1 MHHFLSIERTLEHLS
16 NLSYPG
22 IFLLILSSGH
32 PLPIPEAVIFIGLGI
47 LAGHSGHL
55 AEYMLTASV
64 AMIFYDIMLFSLA
77 YAGSTLVERFH
88 KRIKTKWVEHY
99 IEANNGKML
108 FLVFVSHFVP
118 VWRMVNPVIAGGIK
132 LPPKKFFLYTLVSAC
147 IYPTLY
153 ILVGFLIFF
162 K

>member
-16 NLSYPG
+16 HLSYPG

-32 PLPIPEAVIFIGLGI
+32 PLPVPEGVIFIGLGI

-55 AEYMLTASV
+55 LGYMLTASL
-64 AMIFYDIMLFSLA
+64 AMFVYDMTLFCLS
-77 YAGSTLVERFH
+77 YAGSSLVGH
-88 KRIKTKWVEHY
+88 YSKKIKSIWIDHY
-99 IEANNGKML
+99 NEASGRKML

-118 VWRMVNPVIAGGIK
+118 VWRMVNPIIAGGIK
-132 LPPKKFFLYTLVSAC
+132 MPPRSFALYTLISAV
-147 IYPTLY
+147 IYPTFY
-153 ILVGFLIFF
+153 ILVGFLIFM